1 MIKDIILDGTRKEWC
16 YQRESDVTRLIIVTT
31 ELEAEWPGGHADV
44 IFQRADGSKY
54 LHAIDMEE
62 GYVSLLLNEGDAWFA
77 GVCMVTLTWI
87 LENHRKKTI
96 VFSGLIR
103 STLTDPDA
111 EPTEPEK
118 GYIEQMMDIAE
129 SAIAAAEKATEAV
142 DDIEDARRQLVF
154 EFPELCELYVVD
166 VWFFL
171 VFGVDVG

>member
-16 YQRESDVTRLIIVTT
+16 YQRENDVVRLIIDTT
-31 ELEAEWPGGHADV
+31 ELEAVYPGGHADV
-44 IFQRADGSKY
+44 IYQRADGSKY

-142 DDIEDARRQLVF
+142 DDIEDARDDAI
-154 EFPELCELYVVD
+154 ESIENISE
-166 VWFFL
+166 
-171 VFGVDVG
+171 